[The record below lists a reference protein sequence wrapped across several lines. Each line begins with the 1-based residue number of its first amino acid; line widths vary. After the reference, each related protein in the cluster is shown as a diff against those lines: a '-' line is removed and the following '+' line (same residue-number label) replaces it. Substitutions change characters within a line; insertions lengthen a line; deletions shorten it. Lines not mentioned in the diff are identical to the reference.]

1 MTISPKWAAPP
12 IEETLERADEYK
24 IIVEDE
30 TSIEKWSEALSLK
43 NEDIP
48 VWLHPE
54 WSKSQNPSVL
64 HAITSWVK
72 ENGPPFRAGFQTH
85 KLYFADQSDDRS
97 LPEASLSHLPD

>member
-1 MTISPKWAAPP
+1 
-12 IEETLERADEYK
+12 
-24 IIVEDE
+24 VEDE
-30 TSIEKWSEALSLK
+30 TSIEKWSDALSLK

-54 WSKSQNPSVL
+54 WSKSQDPKILQS
-64 HAITSWVK
+64 ITSWVK
-72 ENGPPFRAGFQTH
+72 DNGPPFRAGFQTH